1 MVKIMKMTRQQL
13 RKLIKEE
20 MQVGI
25 DMLNWNELQVGD
37 LVDVDSDYNAYPKT
51 RIVQKVEDVS
61 RISGN
66 PPGPGFVGVDDHG
79 DEIVFSV
86 MDVVPS
92 SYGKYAMAEHRRLM
106 EFWGKK
112 KEPQKPR
119 SDADTLEQA
128 LRVMTQS
135 TESFPEGNGLNYVV
149 WGPFDD
155 PYDKELMQLGQ
166 AFTKRL
172 KEVAA
177 EYRAKEDE
185 RKG

>member
-1 MVKIMKMTRQQL
+1 MVETMKITKRQL
-13 RKLIKEE
+13 RRLIKEE
-20 MQVGI
+20 MQIGV

-37 LVDVDSDYNAYPKT
+37 LVDVDGDYNFYRGI
-51 RIVQKVEDVS
+51 RITEKLDDVS
-61 RISGN
+61 QHSGLES
-66 PPGPGFVGVDDHG
+66 GPGFAGTDEFG
-79 DEIVFSV
+79 EEIVFPV
-86 MDVVPS
+86 TEIVPS
-92 SYGKYAMAEHRRLM
+92 SYGKYAMAEGRRLI
-106 EFWGKK
+106 EFFGKK
-112 KEPQKPR
+112 KAPQKHQ
-119 SDADTLEQA
+119 SDADILEQA
-128 LRVMTQS
+128 LKVMTQS

-177 EYRAKEDE
+177 EYRTKEDE

>member
-1 MVKIMKMTRQQL
+1 MKITKRQL
-13 RKLIKEE
+13 RQLIKEE
-20 MQVGI
+20 MQVGV

-37 LVDVDSDYNAYPKT
+37 LVDVDSDYNFYRGI
-51 RIVQKVEDVS
+51 RIIEKLDDVS
-61 RISGN
+61 QHSGLG
-66 PPGPGFVGVDDHG
+66 PGPGFAGTDEFG
-79 DEIVFSV
+79 EEIVFPVSE
-86 MDVVPS
+86 VVPS
-92 SYGKYAMAEHRRLM
+92 SYGKYAMSEDRRLA

-112 KEPQKPR
+112 KQPQKAR
-119 SDADTLEQA
+119 TDADTLEQA
-128 LRVMTQS
+128 LKVMTQS

-155 PYDKELMQLGQ
+155 PYDSELMKLGQ

-185 RKG
+185 QKG